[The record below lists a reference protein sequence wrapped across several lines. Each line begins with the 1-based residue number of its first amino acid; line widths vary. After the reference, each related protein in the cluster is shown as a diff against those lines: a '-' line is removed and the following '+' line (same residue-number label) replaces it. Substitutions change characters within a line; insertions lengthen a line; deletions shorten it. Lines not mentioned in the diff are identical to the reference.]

1 MSEIK
6 DAIDSGL
13 KNVKFSEDMKRA
25 VLENAVKKETM
36 SASRSIGFVKRV
48 VPVMACLLVCITM
61 IAAGKIKLWDK
72 YVAEQYNIEDREQVQ
87 EETIGSGL
95 ADTTSRVAEDNGIR
109 IEVLQSIASG
119 SGLQIYLKIQAENEE
134 VVKQMLDTNPD
145 FELSFDNSRQGSGGG
160 GMENYYTG
168 EGMKTMYIEGE
179 KAGQEGPEYEIY
191 GIYSNAAGDTLD
203 GDTVHLTIHNFVGNS
218 QTSPDKVVEGDWELS
233 WTINAAD
240 NKRTVVFD
248 KEYTVYGKSFKLNKV
263 VLNETGMKV
272 YLDRKLID
280 EQGIFDAD
288 ILMTRKPEKYDMDES
303 ELTGTL
309 TDNYD
314 IDAWTGWWGI
324 PLEIWKDMTPEQR
337 EEAYYQ
343 IEDGTYKGEYLD
355 QTPWLSWDT
364 NKIMTGPFD
373 FIQIWMKDGTKF
385 QPTNSTG
392 DTYDEEETYIISENY
407 VGYLDIQQVE
417 AIQIGDCMIPLF
429 DGMDS
434 Y

>member
-25 VLENAVKKETM
+25 VMENAVKKETIRTP
-36 SASRSIGFVKRV
+36 RSTGFMKRV
-48 VPVMACLLVCITM
+48 VPVMVCLLVCISL

-72 YVAEQYNIEDREQVQ
+72 YVAEQYNIEDQEQVQ

-95 ADTTSRVAEDNGIR
+95 ADTTNRVAEDNGIR

-134 VVKQMLDTNPD
+134 VVKQILDTNPD
-145 FELSFDNSRQGSGGG
+145 FELSYEKSMFSSGGG

-191 GIYSNAAGDTLD
+191 SIYSNVMGDTLD
-203 GDTVHLTIHNFVGNS
+203 GDTVHLTIHNFIGNS
-218 QTSPDKVVEGDWELS
+218 QTSPDKVVEGDWEFS

-240 NKRTVVFD
+240 NKCTIVFD
-248 KEYTVYGKSFKLNKV
+248 KEYKVYGKSFKLNKV
-263 VLNETGMKV
+263 VLNETGIKV

-280 EQGIFDAD
+280 EQGILAAD
-288 ILMTRKPEKYDMDES
+288 ILMTRKPEKYGLHDS

-314 IDAWTGWWGI
+314 IDAWTGSWGI
-324 PLEIWKDMTPEQR
+324 PLEVWKDMTPEEI
-337 EEAYYQ
+337 EEAYDQ
-343 IEDGTYKGEYLD
+343 IEAGTYEGEYLD
-355 QTPWLSWDT
+355 QTPWVSGDI

-373 FIQIWMKDGTKF
+373 NIHIWMKDGTEF
-385 QPTNSTG
+385 QPTNSSG
-392 DTYDEEETYIISENY
+392 GIHDEEETYILSENY

-429 DGMDS
+429 DGTEE
-434 Y
+434 

>member
-13 KNVKFSEDMKRA
+13 KNVTFSEDMKRA
-25 VLENAVKKETM
+25 VMENAVKRETM
-36 SASRSIGFVKRV
+36 SASRSTGFVKRA

-72 YVAEQYNIEDREQVQ
+72 YVAEQYNIEDQEQVQ

-95 ADTTSRVAEDNGIR
+95 ADTISRVAEDNGIR

-134 VVKQMLDTNPD
+134 VVKKILDTNPD
-145 FELSFDNSRQGSGGG
+145 FELSYDNSMQGSGGG
-160 GMENYYTG
+160 VMENHYTG
-168 EGMKTMYIEGE
+168 EGMKTMYTEGE

-191 GIYSNAAGDTLD
+191 SIYSNILRGDLD
-203 GDTVHLTIHNFVGNS
+203 GDTVHLKIHNFIGNS
-218 QTSPDKVVEGDWELS
+218 QTSPGKVVEGNWELS
-233 WTINAAD
+233 WAINVAD

-248 KEYTVYGKSFKLNKV
+248 KEYAVYGKGFKLNKV
-263 VLNETGMKV
+263 VLNETGIKV

-280 EQGIFDAD
+280 EQGILDAD
-288 ILMTRKPEKYDMDES
+288 VLMTRKPEKYDLDES

-324 PLEIWKDMTPEQR
+324 PLEVWKDMTMGER
-337 EEAYYQ
+337 SEAYDR
-343 IEDGTYKGEYLD
+343 IEAGTYEGEYLD
-355 QTPWLSWDT
+355 QAPWIFGDM
-364 NKIMTGPFD
+364 NKIMTSPWD
-373 FIQIWMKDGTKF
+373 NVLIWMKDGTKF
-385 QPTNSTG
+385 QPTNSSG
-392 DTYDEEETYIISENY
+392 SIYDEKENYILSENY
-407 VGYLDIQQVE
+407 VGYIDIQQVE
-417 AIQIGDCMIPLF
+417 AIQIGDCMISLF
-429 DGMDS
+429 DGTEE
-434 Y
+434 

>member
-13 KNVKFSEDMKRA
+13 ENVKFSEDMKQA
-25 VLENAVKKETM
+25 VMENAVKKEIM
-36 SASRSIGFVKRV
+36 RNPHSIGFVKRI

-72 YVAEQYNIEDREQVQ
+72 YVAEQYNIEDQEQVQ

-134 VVKQMLDTNPD
+134 VVKQMLDTNPY
-145 FELSFDNSRQGSGGG
+145 FELSYNNSSLSSYGG

-191 GIYSNAAGDTLD
+191 SIYSNVMGDTLD

-218 QTSPDKVVEGDWELS
+218 QTSPGKVVEGDWEFS
-233 WTINAAD
+233 WTIDVAD
-240 NKRTVVFD
+240 NQRTVIFD
-248 KEYTVYGKSFKLNKV
+248 KEYMVFGKSFKLNKV
-263 VLNETGMKV
+263 VLNETGIKV

-280 EQGIFDAD
+280 EQGILDAD
-288 ILMTRKPEKYDMDES
+288 VLMTRKPEKYDLDES

-324 PLEIWKDMTPEQR
+324 PLEVWKDMTSWERQ
-337 EEAYYQ
+337 EASAQ
-343 IEDGTYKGEYLD
+343 IEAGTYEGEYLD
-355 QTPWLSWDT
+355 QTPWVSGDI

-373 FIQIWMKDGTKF
+373 NIHIWMKDGTEF
-385 QPTNSTG
+385 QPTNSSGGTH
-392 DTYDEEETYIISENY
+392 DEKETYIISENY
-407 VGYLDIQQVE
+407 VGYLDIHQVE

-429 DGMDS
+429 DGTEE
-434 Y
+434 